1 MEHHVYFVD
10 ALHQG
15 RRLDAFLVS
24 HLPAHSRSHLKGL
37 IESGLITVDGVPA
50 KPSLH
55 VRRGQRIEITIPP
68 PPRAEIVPEAL
79 PLDVIFEDEQ
89 VLVVNKPPGL
99 VVHPGAGRSGG
110 TLANAVL
117 ARVPQ
122 MAGVGSAL
130 RPGIVHRLDKD
141 TSGLLMV
148 AKTPRAYRALQS
160 QVAGRTIS
168 RIYIALVD
176 GVLGRDEGTID
187 APIGRHP
194 HHRTRM
200 AVVPRGRPAVTRYRV
215 RERFAH
221 HTLVEV
227 QLVTGRTH
235 QIRVHFAHLGYPVA
249 GDPVYGRADEI
260 RVHFA
265 HLGYPVAGDPVYGR
279 ADDLG
284 IGRQALHAFHLKFT
298 HPTSSRTLEF
308 EAPLPADLSAAI
320 ARARAEG
327 LSSSRRKGTPQHRAG
342 KRESRRSKR
351 R

>member
-10 ALHQG
+10 ALFQG

-37 IESGLITVDGVPA
+37 IESGLITVDGAPA
-50 KPSLH
+50 KPALR

-68 PPRAEIVPEAL
+68 PPPAEIAPEAL
-79 PLDVIFEDEQ
+79 PLDIIFEDDQ
-89 VLVVNKPPGL
+89 LLVVNKPPGL

-148 AKTPRAYRALQS
+148 AKTPQAYRALQS
-160 QVAGRTIS
+160 QVAARTVS
-168 RIYIALVD
+168 RTYIALVD

-200 AVVPRGRPAVTRYRV
+200 AVIPRGRPAVTRYRV

-235 QIRVHFAHLGYPVA
+235 Q
-249 GDPVYGRADEI
+249 I

>member
-194 HHRTRM
+194 RAAGRHALPGPRALCASHVGGGPASDGPHAPDPGAFRPLG
-200 AVVPRGRPAVTRYRV
+200 VPRGGRPGLRS
-215 RERFAH
+215 
-221 HTLVEV
+221 
-227 QLVTGRTH
+227 GR
-235 QIRVHFAHLGYPVA
+235 
-249 GDPVYGRADEI
+249 
-260 RVHFA
+260 
-265 HLGYPVAGDPVYGR
+265 
-279 ADDLG
+279 
-284 IGRQALHAFHLKFT
+284 
-298 HPTSSRTLEF
+298 
-308 EAPLPADLSAAI
+308 
-320 ARARAEG
+320 
-327 LSSSRRKGTPQHRAG
+327 
-342 KRESRRSKR
+342 
-351 R
+351 